1 MKANPD
7 KHTLKTSDIFAKFI
21 LSVTLLGITIGSKL
35 NFKEHINNII
45 QKKHIINYML

>member
-7 KHTLKTSDIFAKFI
+7 KHTLKTGDIFAKFI